1 MTYLEDLEEEGA
13 VLEILADIRERQLNR
28 SRPRGLRLEL
38 GRGRLRSHLQSS
50 LLFQECVEVRLGT
63 CDLLFDLCFL
73 SSCEESALNVEA
85 AYLRLD
91 LAVILLNQRFALHVI
106 GFLLVCRLLHGVHI
120 LYLAF
125 LRVFIDIGLAHF
137 LFYLV
142 QAEATSG
149 DILDTDR
156 WVS

>member
-13 VLEILADIRERQLNR
+13 VLEILADVRERQLYR

-38 GRGRLRSHLQSS
+38 GRGRLGPRLLSS
-50 LLFQECVEVRLGT
+50 LLFQECIEVRLGT
-63 CDLLFDLCFL
+63 RDLLFDLCLL
-73 SSCEESALNVEA
+73 SSSEESALDVEA

-91 LAVILLNQRFALHVI
+91 FAVILLNQRFALHVI
-106 GFLLVCRLLHGVHI
+106 SLFLVCRLLHGVHI

-125 LRVFIDIGLAHF
+125 LRVLIDVGLAHF
-137 LFYLV
+137 LLDLV
-142 QAEATSG
+142 QAEATPG

-156 WVS
+156 WVP